1 MLYKLYSHSWA
12 AFGSSTGQQPN
23 STPEPPPA
31 LPGKDWTKP
40 PKGPRQRIPSGDD
53 HRMLCNPTKPRLTPW
68 YRHSQFPQTANCS
81 LAQTAT
87 EGLVLPQNPRQHP
100 QQAAELTC
108 QLLKLTAVFPGRRG
122 SFTRTSPGTGT
133 AEVSLLSFPVPPSQ
147 SLQNTGRWCN
157 QLHVLCRMNRAP
169 TWIPLMALKPQ
180 IAVLLI
186 YILSR
191 FVCWHYTSIWQFI
204 SLFKLEEI

>member
-1 MLYKLYSHSWA
+1 MA
-12 AFGSSTGQQPN
+12 AAQGSSQ
-23 STPEPPPA
+23 TPHQNHP
-31 LPGKDWTKP
+31 LHCLGKSWTKP
-40 PKGPRQRIPSGDD
+40 PKGPRQQIPSGDD
-53 HRMLCNPTKPRLTPW
+53 HRTLCNATKPCLTPW
-68 YRHSQFPQTANCS
+68 YRHSQLPQTANCS

-87 EGLVLPQNPRQHP
+87 EGLGLPQNPRQHP

-108 QLLKLTAVFPGRRG
+108 QLLNLTAVFPGRRG
-122 SFTRTSPGTGT
+122 SFTRTSPGTRI
-133 AEVSLLSFPVPPSQ
+133 AKVSLLSFPVPPSQ
-147 SLQNTGRWCN
+147 SLQNRGRWCTH
-157 QLHVLCRMNRAP
+157 LHVLCRMNRAP
-169 TWIPLMALKPQ
+169 KWIPLMALKPQ

>member
-1 MLYKLYSHSWA
+1 MLCTTYSHSWA

-23 STPEPPPA
+23 PTPEPPPA
-31 LPGKDWTKP
+31 LPGKELDKA
-40 PKGPRQRIPSGDD
+40 PRRTTVRIPSGDD
-53 HRMLCNPTKPRLTPW
+53 HRTLCNPTKPRLTPW

-81 LAQTAT
+81 LAQMAT
-87 EGLVLPQNPRQHP
+87 EGLVLSQNPRQHP

-122 SFTRTSPGTGT
+122 SFTSSSPGTGT
-133 AEVSLLSFPVPPSQ
+133 AKVSLLSFPVPPSQ
-147 SLQNTGRWCN
+147 SLQNTGMRCT

-169 TWIPLMALKPQ
+169 KWIPLMALKPQ

-191 FVCWHYTSIWQFI
+191 SVCWHYTSIWQFV